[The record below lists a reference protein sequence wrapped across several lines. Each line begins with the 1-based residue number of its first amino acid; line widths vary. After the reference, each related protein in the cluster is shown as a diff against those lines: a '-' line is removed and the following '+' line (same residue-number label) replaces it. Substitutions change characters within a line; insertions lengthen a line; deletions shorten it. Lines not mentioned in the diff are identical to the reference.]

1 MHGLLFALS
10 LLASGSVEE
19 PHERGASGQPEV
31 RIEVTRLADGDSW
44 SASYTLAEPVMRLVF
59 PDNTNLF
66 RHAAW
71 SVTTDGLELV
81 VEDGHEVIRSAG
93 GTTFEEVGLRFASN
107 IGQLDRSYEFHVPF
121 TDGGVLLYTGHLEVR
136 SQAGALDTELVL
148 SGRPDEHIWVAGA
161 VHDTWVQRSE
171 GEGFG
176 TYAYFGTATPLETA
190 DVVALVDPGL
200 PEWIRTESE
209 RYLPQLFELYAER
222 LGFELPSRPMVFF
235 SYISGRPGMAD
246 FSGGALEE
254 LIQLTVMGQ
263 QWATRE
269 GGSDEPFERLIG
281 FLAHESVHLWNRPTG
296 DQEPAPGSPWMHE
309 GSADALSFRALL
321 ELGVID
327 RAGLFMRHSRA
338 LNGAAQRLQG
348 TSVRE
353 SGNPQSSMNFYEAGS
368 ALAFATELALQDAD
382 PELDLFDF
390 WRVLLAESRAS
401 GRSFTQDDYYALAD
415 RMAPGS
421 DIGARLSAF
430 VETRHEDP
438 AAAFMDLFGPFSAID
453 IALDWD
459 TGRVTIEP
467 R

>member
-1 MHGLLFALS
+1 MHRLLFALS
-10 LLASGSVEE
+10 LLAFGVIEE
-19 PHERGASGQPEV
+19 PYERASPGRPDV

-44 SASYTLAEPVMRLVF
+44 VASYTLAEPVRQLVF
-59 PDNTNLF
+59 PGNTNLF
-66 RHAAW
+66 RHETW
-71 SVTTDGLELV
+71 TVMTDGLELV
-81 VEDGHEVIRSAG
+81 VEDGHEVLRSAG
-93 GTTFEEVGLRFASN
+93 GTAFDEVGLEFASH

-121 TDGGVLLYTGHLEVR
+121 TDGGVLLYTGHLEVHAE
-136 SQAGALDTELVL
+136 AGPLDTELVL
-148 SGRPDEHIWVAGA
+148 RGRPDEHLWVAGA
-161 VHDTWVQRSE
+161 EHETWVQRSG

-176 TYAYFGTATPLETA
+176 TYAYFGTATPLETD

-200 PEWIRTESE
+200 PEWIRMESE

-222 LGFELPSRPMVFF
+222 LEFELPSRPMVFF
-235 SYISGRPGMAD
+235 SYIEGRPGMAD
-246 FSGGALEE
+246 FSGGALAE

-269 GGSDEPFERLIG
+269 AGSDGPFERLIG

-296 DQEPAPGSPWMHE
+296 DEQRAPGSPWMHE

-327 RAGLFMRHSRA
+327 RAGLYMRHSRA

-353 SGNPQSSMNFYEAGS
+353 SGTPQSSMNFYEAGS
-368 ALAFATELALQDAD
+368 ALALATELAIQDAD

-401 GRSFTQDDYYALAD
+401 GRSFTQEDYYALAD

-421 DIGARLSAF
+421 DIGARLRAF
-430 VETRHEDP
+430 VEARHEDP
-438 AAAFMDLFGPFSAID
+438 AAAFMDLFGPFTAIE

-459 TGRVTIEP
+459 TGRVTLAP